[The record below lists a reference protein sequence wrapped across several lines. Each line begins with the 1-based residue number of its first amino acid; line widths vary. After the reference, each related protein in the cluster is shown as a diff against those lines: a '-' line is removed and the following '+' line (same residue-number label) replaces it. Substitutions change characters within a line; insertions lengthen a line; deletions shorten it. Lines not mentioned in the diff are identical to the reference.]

1 MRDILRDLVKIVRA
15 ADIGTVKITGEEGKV
30 TFQGVDDGR
39 TIILKGN
46 VLAEDES
53 FDGVSGI
60 GNLDRLAS
68 ILNLYQDPADV
79 VTVARKA
86 RKVRIEKKDA
96 DGNPILDA
104 AGTPEFEETEEDAI
118 EKFVFSKTKPFKMEN
133 NFRVIAR
140 NLIPQQFSPKAVD
153 YAVEFT
159 PTAAAIEYLDKMVSV
174 SNGDVFSVK
183 IQEGSNGNDSL
194 FINLGEV
201 GNESTIEFHQDVQG
215 ALKNTWSWDIN
226 QVNKLLK
233 WASNATLSIGFSDR
247 GMLKV
252 TIETGIAQYEFT
264 IPPRQQ

>member
-15 ADIGTVKITGEEGKV
+15 ADIGTIKITGEEGKV
-30 TFQGVDDGR
+30 SFQGVDDGR
-39 TIILKGN
+39 TVILKGT
-46 VLAEDES
+46 VLSEDES

-68 ILNLYQDPADV
+68 ILNLYQDPTDIV
-79 VTVARKA
+79 SVSRKA
-86 RKVRIEKKDA
+86 RKVRVEKKDA
-96 DGNPILDA
+96 SGNPVMDA
-104 AGTPEFEETEEDAI
+104 AGNPEFEETEENAI
-118 EKFVFSKTKPFKMEN
+118 EKFVFSKSKPFKMEN

-159 PTAAAIEYLDKMVSV
+159 PTAAAIEYLDKIVGV

-183 IQEGSNGNDSL
+183 IQEGSNGNQSL

-215 ALKNTWSWDIN
+215 ELKNNWSWDIN

-233 WASNATLSIGFSDR
+233 LASNATLSIGFSDR
-247 GMLKV
+247 GMLKI
-252 TIETGIAQYEFT
+252 TIETGMALYEFT